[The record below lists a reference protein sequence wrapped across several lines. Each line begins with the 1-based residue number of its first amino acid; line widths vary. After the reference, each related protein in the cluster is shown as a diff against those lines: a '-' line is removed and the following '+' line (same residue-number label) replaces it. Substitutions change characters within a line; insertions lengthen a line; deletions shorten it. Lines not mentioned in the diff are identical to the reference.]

1 MRRRCSRSARRSS
14 RRRDGLRRPNG
25 GREVPFENV
34 GFCIA
39 FSAPLR
45 HARINGDAMSMS
57 GDDGVPSSQQVDQL
71 LGSSKLALAIEN
83 DKYKDL
89 LDNAPVAV
97 AVSRGSGAEQQVVY
111 ANKAFEGLLSLTPSD
126 VEGRSWIS
134 LDGFLNEDDPAQTLG
149 EAIRDREDFIG
160 VFRPA
165 RPLDRLVIVQ
175 AYASV
180 IESDDGVEN
189 FRIAA
194 LVDVGGRERAQIE
207 QFENQIRDRDML
219 MRELQHRVKN
229 NLQLIT
235 ALVRLEARSAVEGE
249 SVALGRLASRID
261 ALTVLYR
268 TLSAE
273 NAAADIDLGQYLS
286 DIASA
291 VMQANAMPGIEI
303 DLQVGYCPLSINVA
317 MPAGLLV
324 NEMLTNALKYA
335 FIGRSSGQIKL
346 ICRCDNGSATVV
358 VSDDGVGLG
367 ENQQWPSP
375 RKLGALIL
383 QTLRE
388 NAKNVVFRAES
399 IRGQGTWFTVMFD
412 ASPTPA
418 PN

>member
-1 MRRRCSRSARRSS
+1 MSAD
-14 RRRDGLRRPNG
+14 DGLP
-25 GREVPFENV
+25 
-34 GFCIA
+34 
-39 FSAPLR
+39 
-45 HARINGDAMSMS
+45 
-57 GDDGVPSSQQVDQL
+57 SQQVDQI
-71 LGSSKLALAIEN
+71 LGSSKLAVAIEN
-83 DKYKDL
+83 DKYKHL
-89 LDNAPVAV
+89 LDHVPVAV

-111 ANKAFEGLLSLTPSD
+111 ANKAFESLMSMPPAD
-126 VEGRSWIS
+126 VEGQGWTC
-134 LDGFLNEDDPAQTLG
+134 LDGFLNEDLPTQTLG
-149 EAIRDREDFIG
+149 EAIRDGSEFVG

-165 RPLDRLVIVQ
+165 GPVDRLVIVQ

-180 IESDDGVEN
+180 IESDDGIES

-249 SVALGRLASRID
+249 SVALSRLASRID

-273 NAAADIDLGQYLS
+273 NAAVDIDLGQYLS
-286 DIASA
+286 DIANA
-291 VMQANAMPGIEI
+291 VMEANAMPGVSI
-303 DLQVGYCPLSINVA
+303 DLQTGYCPMSINIA

-335 FIGRSSGQIKL
+335 FVGRSSGQL
-346 ICRCDNGSATVV
+346 RLVCRQENGVITLVV
-358 VSDDGVGLG
+358 ADDGVGLG
-367 ENQQWPSP
+367 EGQEWPSP

-383 QTLRE
+383 QTLKE
-388 NAKNVVFRAES
+388 NAPNVKFNAET
-399 IRGQGTWFTVMFD
+399 IRGQGTWFTLMFD
-412 ASPTPA
+412 ATPGSA

>member
-1 MRRRCSRSARRSS
+1 
-14 RRRDGLRRPNG
+14 
-25 GREVPFENV
+25 
-34 GFCIA
+34 
-39 FSAPLR
+39 
-45 HARINGDAMSMS
+45 MS
-57 GDDGVPSSQQVDQL
+57 GDDGIPSSQQVDQL
-71 LGSSKLALAIEN
+71 LASSKLALAIEN
-83 DKYKDL
+83 DKYKHL
-89 LDNAPVAV
+89 LDHAPVAV
-97 AVSRGSGAEQQVVY
+97 AVSRGSGAEQRVVY
-111 ANKAFEGLLSLTPSD
+111 ANKAFEGLLSLAPSD
-126 VEGRSWIS
+126 VEGQSWLC
-134 LDGFLNEDDPAQTLG
+134 LDGFVNEDNPAQTLG
-149 EAIRDREDFIG
+149 EAIRDGEDFIG

-165 RPLDRLVIVQ
+165 RPLERLVIVQ

-180 IESDDGVEN
+180 IESDDGIEN

-207 QFENQIRDRDML
+207 QFEIQIRDRDML

-229 NLQLIT
+229 NLQLVT

-249 SVALGRLASRID
+249 AVALARLASRID
-261 ALTVLYR
+261 ALAVLYR

-286 DIASA
+286 DIANA
-291 VMQANAMPGIEI
+291 VMQASAMPGVEI
-303 DLQVGYCPLSINVA
+303 DLQVGYCPLSINVV

-335 FIGRSSGQIKL
+335 FVGRNTGLLKL
-346 ICRCDNGSATVV
+346 ICKCEDGRVSVV

-367 ENQQWPSP
+367 ENQGWPSP

-388 NAKNVVFRAES
+388 NAQNVVFRAES
-399 IRGQGTWFTVMFD
+399 IRGQGTWFTLMFD
-412 ASPTPA
+412 ASPTPP

>member
-1 MRRRCSRSARRSS
+1 MSA
-14 RRRDGLRRPNG
+14 
-25 GREVPFENV
+25 
-34 GFCIA
+34 
-39 FSAPLR
+39 
-45 HARINGDAMSMS
+45 
-57 GDDGVPSSQQVDQL
+57 DDGIPSSQQVDQI

-83 DKYKDL
+83 DRYKHL
-89 LDNAPVAV
+89 LDHVPVAI
-97 AVSRGSGAEQQVVY
+97 AISRGSSRDQQVVY
-111 ANKAFEGLLSLTPSD
+111 ANKAFEILMSMMATD
-126 VEGRSWIS
+126 VEGQNWTC
-134 LDGFLNEDDPAQTLG
+134 LDGFLNEDDQSQTLG
-149 EAIRDREDFIG
+149 EAIRDGEDFVG

-165 RPLDRLVIVQ
+165 GPVDRLVIVQ

-194 LVDVGGRERAQIE
+194 MVDVGGRERAQIE

-235 ALVRLEARSAVEGE
+235 ALVRLEARSAAEGE
-249 SVALGRLASRID
+249 AVALARLASRID
-261 ALTVLYR
+261 ALAVLYR

-273 NAAADIDLGQYLS
+273 DAAVDIDLGQYLS
-286 DIASA
+286 EIATAVMGASA
-291 VMQANAMPGIEI
+291 VPGIEI
-303 DLQVGYCPLSINVA
+303 DLQVGYCPMSINIA

-335 FIGRSSGQIKL
+335 FIGRAGGQLKL
-346 ICRCDNGSATVV
+346 ICKQEGGRVTVV

-367 ENQQWPSP
+367 ENQEWPSP

-383 QTLRE
+383 QTLKE
-388 NAKNVVFRAES
+388 NARNVKFNAES
-399 IRGQGTWFTVMFD
+399 IRGQGTWFTLVFD
-412 ASPTPA
+412 AGPGTQ

>member
-1 MRRRCSRSARRSS
+1 
-14 RRRDGLRRPNG
+14 
-25 GREVPFENV
+25 
-34 GFCIA
+34 
-39 FSAPLR
+39 
-45 HARINGDAMSMS
+45 MS

-83 DKYKDL
+83 DKYKHL
-89 LDNAPVAV
+89 LDHAPVAV
-97 AVSRGSGAEQQVVY
+97 AVSRGAGAEQRVVY
-111 ANKAFEGLLSLTPSD
+111 ANKAFEALLSLAPSD
-126 VEGRSWIS
+126 VEGQSWLC
-134 LDGFLNEDDPAQTLG
+134 LDNFLNEDNPAQTLG
-149 EAIRDREDFIG
+149 EAIRDGEDFIG
-160 VFRPA
+160 VFRPNG
-165 RPLDRLVIVQ
+165 PVDRLVIVQ

-180 IESDDGVEN
+180 IESDDGIEN

-207 QFENQIRDRDML
+207 QFENQIRDRDVL

-261 ALTVLYR
+261 ALAVLYR

-273 NAAADIDLGQYLS
+273 DATGDIDLGQYLS
-286 DIASA
+286 DIATA
-291 VMQANAMPGIEI
+291 VMQASAVPGVEI
-303 DLQVGYCPLSINVA
+303 DLQAGYCPMSINVA

-335 FIGRSSGQIKL
+335 FVGRNAGQLKL
-346 ICRCDNGSATVV
+346 ICKCENGRVSVV

-367 ENQQWPSP
+367 ENQEWPSP

-388 NAKNVVFRAES
+388 NARNVVFRAES
-399 IRGQGTWFTVMFD
+399 IRGQGTWFTLMFD

>member
-1 MRRRCSRSARRSS
+1 MSAD
-14 RRRDGLRRPNG
+14 DGL
-25 GREVPFENV
+25 
-34 GFCIA
+34 
-39 FSAPLR
+39 
-45 HARINGDAMSMS
+45 
-57 GDDGVPSSQQVDQL
+57 PSSQQVDQI
-71 LGSSKLALAIEN
+71 LGSAKLAVAIEN
-83 DKYKDL
+83 DRYKHL
-89 LDNAPVAV
+89 LDHVPVAI
-97 AVSRGSGAEQQVVY
+97 AISRGSRAEQQVVY
-111 ANKAFEGLLSLTPSD
+111 ANKAFEILMSMLAGD
-126 VEGRSWIS
+126 VEGQSWTC
-134 LDGFLNEDDPAQTLG
+134 LDGFLNEDDQSQTLG
-149 EAIRDREDFIG
+149 EAIRDGEDFVG

-165 RPLDRLVIVQ
+165 GPVDRLVIVQ

-229 NLQLIT
+229 NLQLVT
-235 ALVRLEARSAVEGE
+235 ALIRLEARSAAEGE
-249 SVALGRLASRID
+249 AVALARLASRID

-273 NAAADIDLGQYLS
+273 NASPEIDLGQYLS
-286 DIASA
+286 DVASS
-291 VMQANAMPGIEI
+291 VMQANAMPGIE
-303 DLQVGYCPLSINVA
+303 LVLEVGYCPLSINIA

-335 FIGRSSGQIKL
+335 FIGRSGGQLKL
-346 ICRCDNGSATVV
+346 ICKQDAGRVTVV
-358 VSDDGVGLG
+358 VSDDGVGLDEG
-367 ENQQWPSP
+367 QEWPSP

-388 NAKNVVFRAES
+388 NASNLKFDAVS
-399 IRGQGTWFTVMFD
+399 IRGQGTWFTLVFD
-412 ASPTPA
+412 AAPVA